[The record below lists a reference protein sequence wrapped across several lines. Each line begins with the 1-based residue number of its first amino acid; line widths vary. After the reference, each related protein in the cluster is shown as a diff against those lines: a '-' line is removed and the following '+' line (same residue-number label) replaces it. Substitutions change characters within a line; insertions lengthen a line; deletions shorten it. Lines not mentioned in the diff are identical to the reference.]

1 MKDALLGIT
10 AVLGGIAGS
19 YALLGL
25 LFDWAGR

>member
-19 YALLGL
+19 YALLGML
-25 LFDWAGR
+25 IEWGGR